1 MLGLDIFYAILYMPI
16 IYKDEKLNEPVE
28 EVKKEKPFTEKD
40 LFCECRKR
48 KKKKKKKQI
57 KLKPK
62 SQQSS

>member
-1 MLGLDIFYAILYMPI
+1 MPI
-16 IYKDEKLNEPVE
+16 IYKDVELNEPVE

-48 KKKKKKKQI
+48 KKKKKKKVI